1 MYMDNVILE
10 MKDIHK
16 SFPGVYA
23 LNGVNLDLIQ
33 GEVHALLGENGA
45 GKSTLIKVLA
55 GIHSVDKG
63 EVFINGAKC
72 RIDNVQDSQKHGI
85 SVIHQELCLVPNM
98 TVTENI
104 FLGREI
110 YKAGFL
116 DKRSMHIKA
125 QNLFDSLQ
133 LNIKVDVKVSSL
145 SVAQQQMVEI
155 AKALLVDSAIIV
167 MDEPTSSLSE
177 KEVEMLFKTIREL
190 KAKNISV
197 IYISHKL
204 EELFQITDRVTV
216 LRDGKYIGTKITKNT
231 TKDELISMMVGRELT
246 EYYTKSKHDFGDVIL
261 KVENLS
267 KANVLDNI
275 SFNLRKG
282 EILGISGLVGAGRTE
297 LARAIFG
304 IDRFD
309 SGTVTLEG
317 KVMKIKSPKEA
328 MDSGIALVPENRKE
342 QGMFSIKSV
351 SYNITLLVL
360 DKFIK
365 MAKVH
370 NNLEE
375 QITDEYVQKLSIK
388 TPSNEQPVGNLS
400 GGNQQK
406 TVIAKWLA
414 TMPKVLILDEPTR
427 GVDVG
432 AKAEIYSIMSMLAEQ
447 GVGIIMISSELP
459 EIINMSDRVL
469 VMNKGRITGIL
480 EREELSQERIMQ
492 YATGGIKDEH

>member
-1 MYMDNVILE
+1 MDNVILE

-133 LNIKVDVKVSSL
+133 LNIKIDVKVSSL

-167 MDEPTSSLSE
+167 MDEPTSSLTE

>member
-1 MYMDNVILE
+1 MDNIILE

-23 LNGVNLDLIQ
+23 LNGVNLDLAK

-55 GIHSVDKG
+55 GIYSVDKG
-63 EVFINGAKC
+63 EIFINGKKC

-110 YKAGFL
+110 YRSGFL
-116 DKRSMHIKA
+116 DKKNMHTKV

-133 LNIKVDVKVSSL
+133 LNIRVDIKVATL

-190 KAKNISV
+190 KTKNISV

-204 EELFQITDRVTV
+204 EELFRIADRVTV

-231 TKDELISMMVGRELT
+231 SKDELISMMVGRELT
-246 EYYTKSKHDFGDVIL
+246 EYYTKSDHDFGEVIL
-261 KVENLS
+261 KVDKLS

-275 SFNLRKG
+275 SFSLRKG

-304 IDRFD
+304 VDRFD
-309 SGTVTLEG
+309 SGTITLESEAIN
-317 KVMKIKSPKEA
+317 IKSPKEA
-328 MDSGIALVPENRKE
+328 MDCGIALVPENRKE

-360 DKFIK
+360 YKFIK
-365 MAKVH
+365 LAKV
-370 NNLEE
+370 NNNIEKN
-375 QITDEYVQKLSIK
+375 ITDEFVCKLSIK
-388 TPSNEQPVGNLS
+388 TPSNQQSVGNLS

-432 AKAEIYSIMSMLAEQ
+432 AKAEIYSIMNMLAEK

-480 EREELSQERIMQ
+480 ERDELSQERIMQ
-492 YATGGIKDEH
+492 FATGGIKNEH

>member
-1 MYMDNVILE
+1 MDNVILE

>member
-1 MYMDNVILE
+1 MDNVILE

-167 MDEPTSSLSE
+167 MDEPTSSLTE

>member
-1 MYMDNVILE
+1 
-10 MKDIHK
+10 
-16 SFPGVYA
+16 
-23 LNGVNLDLIQ
+23 
-33 GEVHALLGENGA
+33 
-45 GKSTLIKVLA
+45 
-55 GIHSVDKG
+55 
-63 EVFINGAKC
+63 
-72 RIDNVQDSQKHGI
+72 
-85 SVIHQELCLVPNM
+85 
-98 TVTENI
+98 
-104 FLGREI
+104 
-110 YKAGFL
+110 
-116 DKRSMHIKA
+116 
-125 QNLFDSLQ
+125 
-133 LNIKVDVKVSSL
+133 
-145 SVAQQQMVEI
+145 
-155 AKALLVDSAIIV
+155 
-167 MDEPTSSLSE
+167 
-177 KEVEMLFKTIREL
+177 
-190 KAKNISV
+190 
-197 IYISHKL
+197 
-204 EELFQITDRVTV
+204 
-216 LRDGKYIGTKITKNT
+216 
-231 TKDELISMMVGRELT
+231 
-246 EYYTKSKHDFGDVIL
+246 
-261 KVENLS
+261 
-267 KANVLDNI
+267 
-275 SFNLRKG
+275 
-282 EILGISGLVGAGRTE
+282 
-297 LARAIFG
+297 
-304 IDRFD
+304 
-309 SGTVTLEG
+309 
-317 KVMKIKSPKEA
+317 
-328 MDSGIALVPENRKE
+328 
-342 QGMFSIKSV
+342 MFSIKSV

>member
-16 SFPGVYA
+16 SFPGVYE

-133 LNIKVDVKVSSL
+133 LNIKIDVKVSSL

-167 MDEPTSSLSE
+167 MDEPTSSLTE

-246 EYYTKSKHDFGDVIL
+246 EYYTKASM
-261 KVENLS
+261 
-267 KANVLDNI
+267 
-275 SFNLRKG
+275 
-282 EILGISGLVGAGRTE
+282 
-297 LARAIFG
+297 
-304 IDRFD
+304 
-309 SGTVTLEG
+309 TL
-317 KVMKIKSPKEA
+317 
-328 MDSGIALVPENRKE
+328 
-342 QGMFSIKSV
+342 
-351 SYNITLLVL
+351 
-360 DKFIK
+360 
-365 MAKVH
+365 
-370 NNLEE
+370 
-375 QITDEYVQKLSIK
+375 
-388 TPSNEQPVGNLS
+388 
-400 GGNQQK
+400 
-406 TVIAKWLA
+406 
-414 TMPKVLILDEPTR
+414 
-427 GVDVG
+427 
-432 AKAEIYSIMSMLAEQ
+432 
-447 GVGIIMISSELP
+447 
-459 EIINMSDRVL
+459 
-469 VMNKGRITGIL
+469 
-480 EREELSQERIMQ
+480 
-492 YATGGIKDEH
+492 